1 MKNIWMLG
9 LCLASSITIAQ
20 SKSGLMT
27 ALNNVKVAVTN
38 KWNVDNA
45 NCQRGV
51 RDGCQDALLDTVQL
65 NTVNSEIALHKL
77 RSSVRGEELREL
89 IDDAI
94 DKLGDVDS
102 AVSEIQDKL
111 DE

>member
-1 MKNIWMLG
+1 MKNLWMLG
-9 LCLASSITIAQ
+9 LCLASSVT
-20 SKSGLMT
+20 MT
-27 ALNNVKVAVTN
+27 APKSDLASALYNVKTAVVN
-38 KWNVDNA
+38 KLNIDSA
-45 NCQRGV
+45 NCQRGI
-51 RDGCQDALLDTVQL
+51 RDGCQDAVLDTVEL

-77 RSSVRGEELREL
+77 RSSVRGEELKEL

-94 DKLGDVDS
+94 DKLGDVDY